1 MSWSDVVPNFD
12 SLPPAMQDWVKA
24 NMQSLVDAAMQA
36 AQQMNASNT
45 DAAHNFGISAGGTS
59 YSLTGANHFFAV
71 QGGSQE
77 VVGQLK
83 QQVLQGGQMT
93 LNNQDDHT
101 QIDGLATKS
110 IGGNSYLQVKGTSYA
125 KMSSEHNSVEEDEVT
140 LIGGTSTKIVSN
152 WESIQIGSGTA
163 GGNEIVSQEEIYGS
177 ENKLVWGNGWER
189 ITGYR
194 YEAVG
199 PGVSLPVPES
209 SLKAGETQPPV
220 AATTT
225 STTNK
230 NIQNGIKLGW
240 TTVSGASPAGL
251 ATDITTTILGA
262 KPKTVD
268 PVSMELIGGDKQE
281 SVYGGETVL
290 ITGMSKETVLG
301 GTNNFISGNM
311 SELKMGMTSDT
322 LLGLS
327 MDTVIG
333 MSMPFETLTMGQVL
347 VSLDA
352 VVFSGESSSF
362 ELSMSSMKILTSGAA
377 AAASDAE
384 AAAEAADA
392 VKDAESFEK
401 AAKAAEGATDTSK
414 QLEEATKASEQA
426 SKAAT
431 ELEDASKAA
440 DKAAEASKAAST
452 AAKDSKTATSAEKAA
467 AAASEAADVDK
478 AAKAGEAAK
487 SAKKAAGLADDA
499 KTTAKEADEA
509 AKASKAADEAAETS
523 AKVADEAE
531 KAAKTQEE
539 VLDAAMLSELA
550 TADKA
555 TAAAAKVK
563 AAETAAK
570 ATEAAKASAKAAEE
584 SATAAEDAA
593 KAAEKSAEASKE
605 VETAQREA
613 AEADKFAS
621 ELKKTISIPDSFPGG
636 EKAFTALTKGPLNS
650 LLESAG
656 LSKNAVTGLK
666 AAGKVAFK
674 TASVGTGASAA
685 FDSAKPPGTGND
697 GSEAA
702 DKDAANKLLGGGG
715 EA

>member
-36 AQQMNASNT
+36 AQQMNASST

-83 QQVLQGGQMT
+83 QQVLQGGQIT
-93 LNNQDDHT
+93 LNNQDEHT
-101 QIDGLATKS
+101 QIDGLATRS
-110 IGGNSYLQVKGTSYA
+110 IGGNSYLQVQGTSYA
-125 KMSSEHNSVEEDEVT
+125 KVSSQNSSVEEDEVT

-163 GGNEIVSQEEIYGS
+163 GGDEIVSQEEIYGS

-209 SLKAGETQPPV
+209 SLVAGKTQPPV
-220 AATTT
+220 TATTT

-230 NIQNGIKLGW
+230 NIQNGFKLGW
-240 TTVSGASPAGL
+240 TTVSGASPAAL

-301 GTNNFISGNM
+301 GTNHFISGNM

-384 AAAEAADA
+384 AAAKSADA

-401 AAKAAEGATDTSK
+401 AAEAAKDAADTSK

-426 SKAAT
+426 SKVAT

-440 DKAAEASKAAST
+440 EKASAASKDASD
-452 AAKDSKTATSAEKAA
+452 AAKASKTATDAEKATAAAKEAADAEKAA
-467 AAASEAADVDK
+467 KAADAAA
-478 AAKAGEAAK
+478 
-487 SAKKAAGLADDA
+487 SAKKAAGLAEDA
-499 KTTAKEADEA
+499 KTAAKEADEA

-531 KAAKTQEE
+531 KAAKTQDE
-539 VLDAAMLSELA
+539 VLDAAMLSQA
-550 TADKA
+550 AKADEA
-555 TAAAAKVK
+555 AAAAAKVK
-563 AAETAAK
+563 AGETAAK
-570 ATEAAKASAKAAEE
+570 ATEAAEASAKAAKESVTASEDAAKAAEE
-584 SATAAEDAA
+584 SAKLSEEAAD
-593 KAAEKSAEASKE
+593 
-605 VETAQREA
+605 AQREA

-636 EKAFTALTKGPLNS
+636 AKAFDVLTKGPLGP
-650 LLESAG
+650 LLEGMG
-656 LSKNAVTGLK
+656 LSKNAVMGLK

-674 TASVGTGASAA
+674 TASVGTAASAG
-685 FDSAKPPGTGND
+685 FSSAKPPGSGND
-697 GSEAA
+697 GSQDA
-702 DKDAANKLLGGGG
+702 DKSAANKLLGGGG
-715 EA
+715 EE

>member
-1 MSWSDVVPNFD
+1 
-12 SLPPAMQDWVKA
+12 
-24 NMQSLVDAAMQA
+24 MQA
-36 AQQMNASNT
+36 AQQMNASST

-209 SLKAGETQPPV
+209 SLQAGETQPPV
-220 AATTT
+220 TATTS

-251 ATDITTTILGA
+251 AADITTTILGA

-301 GTNNFISGNM
+301 GTNHFISGNM

-377 AAASDAE
+377 AAAADAE
-384 AAAEAADA
+384 AATEAADA
-392 VKDAESFEK
+392 VKDAKSFEK
-401 AAKAAEGATDTSK
+401 AADAAKDAQDTETALK
-414 QLEEATKASEQA
+414 EATEASEQA
-426 SKAAT
+426 SKNAT
-431 ELEDASKAA
+431 KLEDISKSADEAAQASK
-440 DKAAEASKAAST
+440 DASD
-452 AAKDSKTATSAEKAA
+452 AAKASKTATDAEKTTAAAKAA
-467 AAASEAADVDK
+467 A
-478 AAKAGEAAK
+478 
-487 SAKKAAGLADDA
+487 DA
-499 KTTAKEADEA
+499 E
-509 AKASKAADEAAETS
+509 KASKAADAAAS
-523 AKVADEAE
+523 AKKAASIADYAKTAAKDADDAAKASKSFEDAAKAADEAE
-531 KAAKTQEE
+531 KAAQTEE
-539 VLDAAMLSELA
+539 EMLDAALMSNAVKGDEA
-550 TADKA
+550 A
-555 TAAAAKVK
+555 AAAAKVK
-563 AAETAAK
+563 AGDTAAK
-570 ATEAAKASAKAAEE
+570 AAEAAEASAKAAKESATASEDAAKAAEE
-584 SATAAEDAA
+584 SAKLSEEAAD
-593 KAAEKSAEASKE
+593 
-605 VETAQREA
+605 AQREA

-636 EKAFTALTKGPLNS
+636 AKAFDAITKGPLGP
-650 LLESAG
+650 LLEGMG
-656 LSKNAVTGLK
+656 LSKNAVIGLK

-674 TASVGTGASAA
+674 TASVGTAASAA
-685 FDSAKPPGTGND
+685 FGSAKPPGSGND
-697 GSEAA
+697 GSQAA

-715 EA
+715 GE